1 MNLVLK
7 LLLLCI
13 LLSSKSFAIKI
24 NPELANDSEDGNLV
38 QNDEKIDKEKLNYKE
53 LMTFTYKELRD
64 EVEEEMEKDN
74 ERRYQKA
81 LENKLAKLGLKEG
94 DPGYDDLDVDY
105 EEVRKTRLDTDPYYD
120 YYSEQDEYEDYE
132 QSVKEGDEKH
142 PVEEKFDF
150 YSITPL
156 ERQLEFEKSW
166 KKILKDY
173 LKDHYDND
181 PYSGDGIPD
190 SMAESMLEGFHDVFK
205 MNFESEL
212 RDKERNLA
220 LKYKGR
226 KYNPTKDELKKI
238 EDYESNFRIIL
249 SKMKKLQADA
259 SKYKYHRYW

>member
-94 DPGYDDLDVDY
+94 DPGYDEVYVDY
-105 EEVRKTRLDTDPYYD
+105 EEVRKTRLDTDPSYD
-120 YYSEQDEYEDYE
+120 YLDQDDYEDYE
-132 QSVKEGDEKH
+132 QSVKEGDKH
-142 PVEEKFDF
+142 LVEEKQDF
-150 YSITPL
+150 HSSTPVD
-156 ERQLEFEKSW
+156 RQLAFEKSTR
-166 KKILKDY
+166 KILKDY
-173 LKDHYDND
+173 LKDHYDNEGD
-181 PYSGDGIPD
+181 SDGIPD
-190 SMAESMLEGFHDVFK
+190 SMAENMLGGLHDLLLANAGSTSDEDVK
-205 MNFESEL
+205 S
-212 RDKERNLA
+212 NL
-220 LKYKGR
+220 
-226 KYNPTKDELKKI
+226 KI
-238 EDYESNFRIIL
+238 SL
-249 SKMKKLQADA
+249 SKLKKLQADA
-259 SKYKYHRYW
+259 SKYKYQDW